1 MTTWTAPLAAR
12 LDEVTAPVALFF
24 RDDDAGRADPQL
36 SLLAGVFADAG
47 TAVDVAAIPA
57 AVTGASLSALGPLID
72 SGLVT
77 VHQHGWAHT
86 NHELTGRGSEFGA
99 SRAPSDQLA
108 DLLRGVRVL
117 AQLFQGRVAPFF
129 TPPWNRCEAVTAQ
142 LLAGHGFT
150 MLSCDRSAPRRGVDG
165 LQELQVTVD
174 WARQWRTG
182 GRDAVC
188 GALAEATGDGDRSG
202 PPVGLMLHHAEMSAV
217 EFAALA
223 ELLAML
229 RLHEGV
235 ELTSMSGL
243 SQLDPFYRKVERHV

>member
-1 MTTWTAPLAAR
+1 MTGWTAPLRRR
-12 LDEVTAPVALFF
+12 LDLLASAVPMFF
-24 RDDDAGRADPQL
+24 RDDDAGRSDPQL
-36 SLLAGVFADAG
+36 SALVRVFAEAG

-57 AVTGASLSALGPLID
+57 AVAGASISVLDPHID

-108 DLLRGVRVL
+108 DLLRGARVL

-142 LLAGHGFT
+142 LLAAHGFT
-150 MLSCDRSAPRRGVDG
+150 MLSCDRSAPCRGIDG
-165 LQELQVTVD
+165 LQELPVTVD

-188 GALAEATGDGDRSG
+188 GALAAAIVDGELTGA
-202 PPVGLMLHHAEMSAV
+202 PVGLMLHHAEMSAA
-217 EFAALA
+217 EFVTLTD
-223 ELLAML
+223 LLAVL
-229 RLHEGV
+229 RPYECV

-243 SQLDPFYRKVERHV
+243 SQLDPF